1 MAACTVTSGITAGD
15 ADGASA
21 GRSDWGN
28 PFGPTARAP
37 CSLTI
42 ALATGAVLGAAGDA
56 AAAAE
61 VHGVRVGGDMLF
73 VSLRPLEC

>member
-21 GRSDWGN
+21 SHSDWGN
-28 PFGPTARAP
+28 PLGPTARAP

-42 ALATGAVLGAAGDA
+42 ALATGAVLGVAGDA

-61 VHGVRVGGDMLF
+61 VHAVRVGGDMLF

>member
-1 MAACTVTSGITAGD
+1 LAACTVTSGITAGD
-15 ADGASA
+15 AEGAIA
-21 GRSDWGN
+21 GRSEGGN
-28 PFGPTARAP
+28 PFGPTAQAP

>member
-15 ADGASA
+15 AEGASA
-21 GRSDWGN
+21 GRSDWGS

-42 ALATGAVLGAAGDA
+42 ALATGAVLGAAA
-56 AAAAE
+56 SAE

>member
-15 ADGASA
+15 
-21 GRSDWGN
+21 DWGN
-28 PFGPTARAP
+28 PFDPTARAP

-42 ALATGAVLGAAGDA
+42 ALATGAVLDAAGEA
-56 AAAAE
+56 AAATAAAE
-61 VHGVRVGGDMLF
+61 VHAVRVGGDMLF